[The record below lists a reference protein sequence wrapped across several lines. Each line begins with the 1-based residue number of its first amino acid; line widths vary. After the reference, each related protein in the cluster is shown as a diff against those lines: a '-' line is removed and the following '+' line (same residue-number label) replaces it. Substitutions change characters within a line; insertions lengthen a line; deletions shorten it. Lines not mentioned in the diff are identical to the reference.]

1 MGIKHHQE
9 VGVKRS
15 QWAKQELPFLGPR
28 ATKAGGKVGW
38 ASDAPGR
45 SEQWKEEAGAG
56 NRRGK
61 TLFIVLDQET

>member
-1 MGIKHHQE
+1 MR
-9 VGVKRS
+9 RS
-15 QWAKQELPFLGPR
+15 QWAKPELPFLGPR
-28 ATKAGGKVGW
+28 ATRGQEAEVGGKVGW